1 MTSPSLMHEAGH
13 SKPVLWD
20 NPQGWDEEGD
30 GASGSGWGDTC
41 VPWLIHVDGW
51 PKPPQY
57 CKVISFKLKEK
68 IQHCKKKKNSMITCI
83 CLGYASK

>member
-1 MTSPSLMHEAGH
+1 MISASSMHEAGH

-57 CKVISFKLKEK
+57 CKGISLQLK
-68 IQHCKKKKNSMITCI
+68 
-83 CLGYASK
+83 